1 MFEGS
6 QLLFENVN
14 ATATGTIS
22 AGNIV
27 FSDSP
32 TDRSRV
38 NVTGSSLLSYGN
50 IALPLYR
57 YVASGLVNG
66 SEYLVQDT
74 TIVSSGTAAYGA
86 LFDTSSGFSGST
98 MRFERCRMVVTGT
111 SYSAGLRFNSN
122 SGLRDG
128 SVLTVSNSELLSRG
142 GVYALAFAFTNN
154 SSLTGSSMVV
164 ANSTLTQI
172 GTATGYAR
180 TMEVTEGSRFT
191 DADMTWE
198 NVTAFALCETACPA
212 RNLVLQD
219 SPVTSSRLLFR
230 QCRLTAV
237 ASDSVINLFAY
248 HSSLVNVTLEITDVY
263 LNATERG
270 VATTSNV
277 MLQEVMLLQ
286 SRVILNRSTAIV
298 FGSSS
303 TTQMNVGLQK
313 VACMNSSVL
322 VHATMMMAESPAAA
336 ATNICI
342 YSGTNITDGSQ
353 LSVTNTTARS
363 LGKMHGR
370 FFQVSDSTPVD
381 GQSSV
386 LLRDVEAE
394 IIVTNAGASTAAAV
408 LFQTLS
414 PMVNATLDIMRSR
427 FVVFAPFD
435 SAYGVVFYTDCSLTN
450 GSRITISQTS
460 MVLNGTYAR
469 AVTVQRSA
477 IEFGSTLTI
486 RDSTAVVTGDALA
499 AGVALVSATVTDQST
514 ILLDNTT
521 FTVTSRDVGY
531 GVQFDGGSLQ
541 RGARLI
547 LRHRM
552 AARSA

>member
-1 MFEGS
+1 
-6 QLLFENVN
+6 
-14 ATATGTIS
+14 
-22 AGNIV
+22 
-27 FSDSP
+27 
-32 TDRSRV
+32 
-38 NVTGSSLLSYGN
+38 
-50 IALPLYR
+50 
-57 YVASGLVNG
+57 VNG

-74 TIVSSGTAAYGA
+74 TIVSSSKGPVAAYGA
-86 LFDTSSGFSGST
+86 LFDASSGFSGST
-98 MRFERCRMVVTGT
+98 MRFERCRMVVTST

-172 GTATGYAR
+172 ATATGYAR
-180 TMEVTEGSRFT
+180 TMEVTKGSRFT

-237 ASDSVINLFAY
+237 ASDSVINLFAF

-303 TTQMNVGLQK
+303 
-313 VACMNSSVL
+313 
-322 VHATMMMAESPAAA
+322 
-336 ATNICI
+336 
-342 YSGTNITDGSQ
+342 
-353 LSVTNTTARS
+353 
-363 LGKMHGR
+363 
-370 FFQVSDSTPVD
+370 
-381 GQSSV
+381 
-386 LLRDVEAE
+386 
-394 IIVTNAGASTAAAV
+394 
-408 LFQTLS
+408 
-414 PMVNATLDIMRSR
+414 
-427 FVVFAPFD
+427 
-435 SAYGVVFYTDCSLTN
+435 DC
-450 GSRITISQTS
+450 
-460 MVLNGTYAR
+460 A
-469 AVTVQRSA
+469 
-477 IEFGSTLTI
+477 
-486 RDSTAVVTGDALA
+486 D
-499 AGVALVSATVTDQST
+499 
-514 ILLDNTT
+514 
-521 FTVTSRDVGY
+521 
-531 GVQFDGGSLQ
+531 Q
-541 RGARLI
+541 RGASEGRVYEQQRAGSCHGDDGRESSGCRNQHLHLLGDQHYRWLTAECHQHDSPQLGEI
-547 LRHRM
+547 
-552 AARSA
+552 ARTVLSSQR